1 MWADA
6 HHALSEGYGFILGL
20 QFTKNSDG
28 NPYMTNAEV
37 NSLLE
42 RLSAGDAGFWERTPE
57 ELNTMADEVAQATGL
72 TLP

>member
-1 MWADA
+1 
-6 HHALSEGYGFILGL
+6 
-20 QFTKNSDG
+20 
-28 NPYMTNAEV
+28 MTNAQV